1 MAKNIIDANIN
12 YTKSNLNYQPRNLI
26 KNRNKLLQI
35 RIQVHPIPYT
45 YIHAINNTA
54 CYLHQVSF
62 NSYIAV
68 QKEQDIICPL
78 FCLYTSQYLFTRP
91 ATKR

>member
-1 MAKNIIDANIN
+1 MARNIIDANIN
-12 YTKSNLNYQPRNLI
+12 YTKLNLNYQPRNLI

-45 YIHAINNTA
+45 HTINNA

-62 NSYIAV
+62 NSHISV